1 MTWAPPV
8 TIFSS
13 VQFRALP
20 ATVCRALACACGIY
34 NLKYTCGNIIWC
46 YNQTWRPGG
55 AHDTHRF
62 TLHWPDWLL
71 LPCARVRAVLA
82 LVAGLASLAP
92 LASVGLSGPVVGSGG
107 VVHAGQLVAVEHAV
121 AVGVEDLPCLG
132 LGLG

>member
-1 MTWAPPV
+1 MWDTYG
-8 TIFSS
+8 
-13 VQFRALP
+13 ALP
-20 ATVCRALACACGIY
+20 ATVCRALACACGISKVY
-34 NLKYTCGNIIWC
+34 MWNIIWC

-82 LVAGLASLAP
+82 LVAGLASLPP

-121 AVGVEDLPCLG
+121 AVGVEDLPWLG